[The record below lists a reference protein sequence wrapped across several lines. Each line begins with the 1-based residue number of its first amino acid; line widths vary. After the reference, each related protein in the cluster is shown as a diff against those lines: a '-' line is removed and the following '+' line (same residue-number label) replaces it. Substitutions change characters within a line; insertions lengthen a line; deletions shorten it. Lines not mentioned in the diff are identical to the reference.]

1 MSKAEEF
8 RDKAAECDKKA
19 EQARDVEAKRL
30 FRQAAD
36 DWRTLAALEELRR

>member
-19 EQARDVEAKRL
+19 EQASDVARWP
-30 FRQAAD
+30 R
-36 DWRTLAALEELRR
+36 